1 FWLNGGH
8 CTTAH
13 LASQVLVDFTPLGH
27 NSAGER
33 FADVSVSISTFD
45 NLQSPDDC
53 QPFRTAKLSRI
64 SNAGAVMIENPTKT
78 GPEASTSNTRYG
90 RTPRRRFGIAVTVRL
105 VSTMGTVSAS
115 GTSLWPH
122 RSRRS
127 SHIPDVPTFSSL
139 AALHTPQWANVSQSH
154 Q

>member
-1 FWLNGGH
+1 MEIGLV
-8 CTTAH
+8 TAPRLKANLMF
-13 LASQVLVDFTPLGH
+13 LAISPTLDTRNLDREPSVHFLSLLG
-27 NSAGER
+27 SCSR
-33 FADVSVSISTFD
+33 R
-45 NLQSPDDC
+45 SPDDC

-78 GPEASTSNTRYG
+78 DLKPVPTSNT
-90 RTPRRRFGIAVTVRL
+90 
-105 VSTMGTVSAS
+105 STMGTVSAS

-139 AALHTPQWANVSQSH
+139 AASHTPQWANVS
-154 Q
+154 